1 MRARVK
7 DDKTAAE
14 VRDYKERVAQ
24 GDILTG
30 EEEER
35 WQPSS
40 LL

>member
-1 MRARVK
+1 MRTQVK
-7 DDKTAAE
+7 DEKTAAE
-14 VRDYKERVAQ
+14 VRTYKERVAQ
-24 GDILTG
+24 RDILIG

>member
-1 MRARVK
+1 MRTRVK

-14 VRDYKERVAQ
+14 VRDYKERMAQ
-24 GDILTG
+24 MAILTG